1 MALSGLVDLKD
12 FIMLRK
18 SRTGLVASALLLAC
32 LVLQVRFVYSQAL
45 PEVTPVEQA
54 EALPKPRPG
63 TLGTMSY
70 KPSEKEKPFF
80 SKLAEGEQ
88 RTGSMFDDYSIT
100 GKKGIYVGWFGI
112 VRSIEENPET
122 KETRLLVEHKYFDGL
137 TDTHIIALSFNGGGD
152 FTAVLSGTGLG
163 IKTLSL
169 VKIYGMVQNETNSV
183 PDLKPEYVRHWD
195 WGKFTF
201 LDEYGSQKGNTKWQK
216 LNKVKDRIYKPFPD
230 QKYYE
235 DRLGKRTP

>member
-1 MALSGLVDLKD
+1 MK
-12 FIMLRK
+12 LRK
-18 SRTGLVASALLLAC
+18 NRSVLVTRVLLLVC
-32 LVLQVRFVYSQAL
+32 LVLPIRFAYGQEAPS
-45 PEVTPVEQA
+45 VTPVEQA
-54 EALPKPRPG
+54 EALPKPKPG

-70 KPSEKEKPFF
+70 KPSEKEKPLF

-100 GKKGIYVGWFGI
+100 GKKGTYVGWFGI

-122 KETRLLVEHKYFDGL
+122 KETKLLVEHKYFDGL

-152 FTAVLSGTGLG
+152 FIAVLSGTGLG
-163 IKTLSL
+163 IKNLSL
-169 VKIYGMVQNETNSV
+169 VKIYGVVLNETNSIPEV
-183 PDLKPEYVRHWD
+183 KPEYVRHWD

-201 LDEYGSQKGNTKWQK
+201 MLNYGHQKGNAEWQK
-216 LNKVKDRIYKPFPD
+216 LNKVKDRIYSPFPD